1 MRFTHNTLTLGRAAL
16 VAGFVL
22 LELSGAGALWSIG
35 SLRDALERQDR
46 AQAAIDA
53 AERAIHDLRELEME
67 LLRFVASG
75 QPANRSAIA
84 QDVKNLR
91 ASMDAFERGLDE
103 SVRSRSMPELRLTI
117 DAYVGVVEGAAE
129 ARRDRGRDA
138 VLGEL
143 AGSTWRARVAE
154 IEETIRRLKSETV
167 GVEHAASAAAAQTS
181 GHRVTTWVL
190 GGSAAATFCLILA
203 VLLMRLARRERA
215 EFERQLRRSDKQF
228 RALLESAPDAMVVS
242 DSAGEIKFVNAQA
255 ERLFGYTRAEL
266 LGQNVKMLVPERS
279 HAAHAALRAELLA
292 GSRVRL
298 VGSDFKTYAKRKDGS
313 EFPTEVSFSPVFGE
327 SMIVSETRD
336 ATERKRATETS
347 RARER
352 FIRTITDQ
360 IPAGVVYADRDE
372 RVRFANRAFGEWMGA
387 SADQLEGRTLREA
400 VGEGPYE
407 FIREKVA
414 QVNAGETV
422 RFERTHRAP
431 VGGKR
436 DLVVTLMPDRDAKGE
451 VVGHFTFIE
460 DVTETKRVARLKN
473 EFVSTVSHELRTPL
487 TSIRGSLGLLEG
499 GAAGEL
505 GARAKNLVSLA
516 RQNCD
521 RLVRLI
527 NDILDM
533 EKIEAGRMVFDMK
546 PLVLTEL
553 VEEAVAA
560 NEGYAREHATRF
572 VVKAACDGSMVLGD
586 KDRLMQVMTNLLSN
600 AAKFTPSGADV
611 EVAVQPHGSRI
622 RVSVI
627 DHGPGI
633 PQEFQSRIFEKF
645 SQADSSD
652 TRKKGGSGL
661 GLAISKAIVE
671 RHGGLLDFATRS
683 GEGTSFYFELPA
695 MADRRKGAQGPR
707 AEGEHRR
714 VLVYASEPESG
725 RLLAEAISRAGFQA
739 DMTDSK
745 EGAERL
751 IGARRYDALAL
762 PGAEAELLRDVLV
775 EATPHRP
782 ASILHIEDD
791 AGLREVIAQH
801 LERLGKI
808 DGAATLAE
816 ARERLAHEHYDLL
829 LLDIGLPD
837 GSAWALVEELRAK
850 PSWPRIVVF
859 SGQAVAPERM
869 AQVSA
874 VLQKSRDSEARLVD
888 TVRNLLAQT
897 TPGGGSDD

>member
-1 MRFTHNTLTLGRAAL
+1 
-16 VAGFVL
+16 
-22 LELSGAGALWSIG
+22 
-35 SLRDALERQDR
+35 
-46 AQAAIDA
+46 
-53 AERAIHDLRELEME
+53 
-67 LLRFVASG
+67 
-75 QPANRSAIA
+75 
-84 QDVKNLR
+84 
-91 ASMDAFERGLDE
+91 
-103 SVRSRSMPELRLTI
+103 
-117 DAYVGVVEGAAE
+117 
-129 ARRDRGRDA
+129 
-138 VLGEL
+138 
-143 AGSTWRARVAE
+143 
-154 IEETIRRLKSETV
+154 
-167 GVEHAASAAAAQTS
+167 
-181 GHRVTTWVL
+181 
-190 GGSAAATFCLILA
+190 
-203 VLLMRLARRERA
+203 
-215 EFERQLRRSDKQF
+215 
-228 RALLESAPDAMVVS
+228 
-242 DSAGEIKFVNAQA
+242 
-255 ERLFGYTRAEL
+255 
-266 LGQNVKMLVPERS
+266 
-279 HAAHAALRAELLA
+279 
-292 GSRVRL
+292 
-298 VGSDFKTYAKRKDGS
+298 
-313 EFPTEVSFSPVFGE
+313 
-327 SMIVSETRD
+327 
-336 ATERKRATETS
+336 
-347 RARER
+347 
-352 FIRTITDQ
+352 
-360 IPAGVVYADRDE
+360 
-372 RVRFANRAFGEWMGA
+372 
-387 SADQLEGRTLREA
+387 
-400 VGEGPYE
+400 
-407 FIREKVA
+407 
-414 QVNAGETV
+414 VNAGETV
-422 RFERTHRAP
+422 RFERMQRTPAGGRRA
-431 VGGKR
+431 
-436 DLVVTLMPDRDAKGE
+436 LAITLIPDRDAQGK
-451 VVGHFTFIE
+451 VAGHYVFIE
-460 DVTETKRVARLKN
+460 DVTEAKRLAQLKN

-505 GARAKNLVSLA
+505 AARAKKLVSLA

-546 PLVLTEL
+546 PLALMEL
-553 VEEAVAA
+553 VGEAIAA
-560 NEGYAREHATRF
+560 NEGYAREHGTRF
-572 VVKAACDGSMVLGD
+572 VVKAACDGAMVLGD
-586 KDRLMQVMTNLLSN
+586 KDRLMQVMANLLSN
-600 AAKFTPSGADV
+600 AAKFTPSGAGV
-611 EVAVQPHGSRI
+611 EVAVQPHGWRL

-683 GEGTSFYFELPA
+683 GEGTTFYFELPA
-695 MADRRKGAQGPR
+695 MADRRKGAQVPR

-725 RLLAEAISRAGFQA
+725 RLLAEAISRAGFEA

-751 IGARRYDALAL
+751 FGARRYDALAF

-775 EATPHRP
+775 EPTPHRP
-782 ASILHIEDD
+782 ASILYVEDD

-888 TVRNLLAQT
+888 TVKHVLGQAK
-897 TPGGGSDD
+897 PAGGGDGR